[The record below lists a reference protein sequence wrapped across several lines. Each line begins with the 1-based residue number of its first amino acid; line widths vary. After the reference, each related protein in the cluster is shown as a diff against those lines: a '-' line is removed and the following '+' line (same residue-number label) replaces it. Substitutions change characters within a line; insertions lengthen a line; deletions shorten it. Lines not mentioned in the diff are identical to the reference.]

1 MPIEAFRQTWFLHTR
16 GTSYALYVSDSGHL
30 HHGYWGPKVT
40 RFDVRSRRVPL
51 QRAFSPNPA
60 GAPRTYSLDAIQAE
74 YPFAGGGDFR
84 QPAFEARH
92 SDGTCGLDLKFK
104 EYKIIPG
111 KPSLEGLPATYV
123 ENDGEAQTLEITLLD
138 EVSSLQ
144 VVLAYT
150 CFAGHDAVTRSV
162 RVLNRGRAP
171 VNLLRV
177 LSASV
182 DLPEEAAGRWLQL
195 SGAWSRERRIFINPI
210 RPGVQSIESRRGS
223 SSHHHNP
230 FFCVMPDGTDETH
243 GFAWAMSFVYSGN
256 FLASIERDSNGLV
269 RLQIGLNPGCFGWH
283 LSPGESFQ
291 APEAVLVFSDGG
303 LGAMSNTFHQLYRN
317 RLCRGF
323 YRDRDRPVLINNWE
337 ATYFDFDEDRLLK
350 LAGLARSIGV
360 EMFVVD
366 DGWFGRRDDDTTSL
380 GDWTPHA
387 RKFPRGLASFAE
399 KIIRLGMKFGIWL
412 EPEMVSPDSN
422 LYRAHPD
429 WCLHLPGRPP
439 LLGRGQLML
448 DLSRPEV
455 CDALFDMLIRVLES
469 APVSYVKWDMNR
481 NMTDAASAGRAPEKQ
496 CETAHRHMLGLY
508 GLLERLTRRFPDILF
523 ESCAGGGGR
532 FDPGM
537 LYYMPQTWTSDN
549 TDALARAVIQ
559 EGTSLVYPLS
569 TMAAHISASPNHQ
582 TGRHMP
588 LRSRALTAATG
599 TCGLELD
606 IARCAPE
613 EIEALKLHVADYKCW
628 RTLLRTG
635 HYHRLRSGCTG
646 PLSAWE
652 VVAPDGNEAL
662 VFAMRTMM
670 EANAPF
676 CNLRLRGLTPDAS
689 YHDNINGAEHRG
701 DELMNAGLLIPP
713 SEEFHVHAWHFI
725 KKSGQE

>member
-1 MPIEAFRQTWFLHTR
+1 MPIEAFDKTWFLHTR
-16 GTSYALYVSDSGHL
+16 GMSYALYISDTNHL

-40 RFDVRSRRVPL
+40 RFDIRSRRFPL

-60 GAPRTYSLDAIQAE
+60 GTPRTYSLDTIQAE

-84 QPAFEARH
+84 QPAFEVRH
-92 SDGTCGLDLKFK
+92 ADGTCGLDLKFK
-104 EYKIIPG
+104 EYRIIPG
-111 KPSLEGLPATYV
+111 KPPLEGLPATYV
-123 ENDGEAQTLEITLLD
+123 ESDDEAQTLEITLHD
-138 EVSSLQ
+138 EVGALQ

-150 CFAGHDAVTRSV
+150 CFAGHDAVARSV
-162 RVLNRGRAP
+162 RVLNQGKTP

-195 SGAWSRERRIFINPI
+195 SGAWARERRISISPI

-230 FFCVMPDGTDETH
+230 FLCALSEGADETQ
-243 GFAWAMSFVYSGN
+243 GFVWGMSFVYSGN
-256 FLASIERDSNGLV
+256 FLASIERDSNGLT
-269 RLQIGLNPGCFGWH
+269 RLQIGLGPNGFGWR
-283 LSPGESFQ
+283 LAPGESFQ
-291 APEAVLVFSDGG
+291 APEAVLVFSDAG
-303 LGAMSNTFHQLYRN
+303 LGAMSSTFHQLYRN
-317 RLCRGF
+317 RLCRGY
-323 YRDRDRPVLINNWE
+323 YRDRDRPILINNWE
-337 ATYFDFDEDRLLK
+337 ATYFDFDEDKLLK
-350 LAGLARSIGV
+350 LAGLAGSIGV

-387 RKFPRGLASFAE
+387 RKFPGGLAPFAK
-399 KIIRLGMKFGIWL
+399 KITALGMKFGIWL
-412 EPEMVSPDSN
+412 EPEMVSPESN

-429 WCLHLPGRPP
+429 WCLHFPGRSP
-439 LLGRGQLML
+439 LLGRGQLVL

-455 CDALFDMLIRVLES
+455 CDVIFDILVRVLER
-469 APVSYVKWDMNR
+469 APISYVKWDMNR
-481 NMTDAASAGRAPEKQ
+481 NMSDVASAGRAPERQ
-496 CETAHRHMLGLY
+496 CETAHRYMLGLY
-508 GLLERLTRRFPDILF
+508 GLLERLVRRFPEILF
-523 ESCAGGGGR
+523 ESCSGGGGR

-549 TDALARAVIQ
+549 TDALARTAIQ

-569 TMAAHISASPNHQ
+569 AMAAHVSASPNHQ

-588 LRSRALTAATG
+588 LRSRALMAATG

-606 IARCAPE
+606 LSQCALE
-613 EIEALKLHVADYKCW
+613 EIEALKLHVADYKRW

-635 HYHRLRSGCTG
+635 NYHRLRSGCAG
-646 PLSAWE
+646 PLGAWE
-652 VVAPDGNEAL
+652 VVSPDGGEAL
-662 VFAMRTMM
+662 VFAMRTMI

-676 CNLRLRGLTPDAS
+676 CNLRLRGLIPAAS
-689 YHDNINGAEHRG
+689 YHDNINGTEHRG

-713 SEEFHVHAWHFI
+713 NEEFHVHAWHFMRVA
-725 KKSGQE
+725 GRE